1 MKAITGRQVGTVGA
15 GRHRVAGTPGLFVLV
30 HASGARSWI
39 YRGWNGTKEIMRGL
53 GSVIDVSLIEA
64 RNAAI
69 RLRAGIIDGAEL
81 PLRRSRIAQAAAAHT
96 WQDAFDRLTAR
107 KAGTVRESTVR
118 AADSVWRKH
127 MQPTL
132 GAADVAGTSREDVI
146 NLIANIG
153 GSSARKVRNL
163 AREIGSL
170 AVSLGWM
177 DANPAGTE
185 IDVALPQAAKRT
197 GTGHY
202 RPMPHAMIGEWLRS
216 LPAGPVANAIRVLVL
231 TGARLNDVLGAEWTE
246 IDGEVLTVAGAR
258 HKMDLDFRI
267 PLTAPVLEAI
277 DAQRGQDARYVF
289 PSLRTA
295 GRPLSDETVRK
306 AMHSEYDL
314 HGFRASF
321 STWAAET
328 GQDRDVTETAL
339 SHSVG
344 SAVARAYQRSD
355 LFDRRRAL
363 MAAWAAYCT
372 D

>member
-1 MKAITGRQVGTVGA
+1 MKAITGRQIGTVGA

-30 HASGARSWI
+30 HASGARSWV

-53 GSVIDVSLIEA
+53 GCVIDVSLIDA

-81 PLRRSRIAQAAAAHT
+81 PLRRSRIAQRAAAHT

-132 GAADVAGTSREDVI
+132 GAADVAATSREDVI

-170 AVSLGWM
+170 AVSLGWT
-177 DANPAGTE
+177 ATNPAGAE
-185 IDVALPQAAKRT
+185 IDVALPTAAKRT

-202 RPMPHAMIGEWLRS
+202 RAMPHAMIGEWLRS

-231 TGARLNDVLGAEWTE
+231 TGARLSDVLGAEWAE
-246 IDGEVLTVAGAR
+246 IDGKVLTVAGRA
-258 HKMDLDFRI
+258 
-267 PLTAPVLEAI
+267 T
-277 DAQRGQDARYVF
+277 QDGSGLPDPAHGSAY
-289 PSLRTA
+289 LRRSTHSA
-295 GRPLSDETVRK
+295 GRMRGTC
-306 AMHSEYDL
+306 
-314 HGFRASF
+314 FRHCAPPGARCLTRRSARRCPAS
-321 STWAAET
+321 TT
-328 GQDRDVTETAL
+328 CM
-339 SHSVG
+339 G
-344 SAVARAYQRSD
+344 SAHRSVRGR
-355 LFDRRRAL
+355 LRLGRIA
-363 MAAWAAYCT
+363 T
-372 D
+372 